1 MIKYAKQV
9 FELYDINYTK
19 NLVDFDAQYELA
31 AYRTLV
37 TVCDTFPDKEHPLL
51 FSILKLDYAKLLEW
65 AADYGLHDSKTKD
78 FLIPFE
84 SWIYKKLGRSMDG
97 DA

>member
-1 MIKYAKQV
+1 
-9 FELYDINYTK
+9 
-19 NLVDFDAQYELA
+19 
-31 AYRTLV
+31 
-37 TVCDTFPDKEHPLL
+37 
-51 FSILKLDYAKLLEW
+51 LLEW

-97 DA
+97 DT

>member
-1 MIKYAKQV
+1 MI
-9 FELYDINYTK
+9 
-19 NLVDFDAQYELA
+19 DFDAQYELS

-37 TVCDTFPDKEHPLL
+37 TVSSTFPDKKHPLL
-51 FSILKLDYAKLLEW
+51 LSLVKLDYEKLLEW

-84 SWIYKKLGRSMDG
+84 NWIYKKLGRTLVG
-97 DA
+97 ET